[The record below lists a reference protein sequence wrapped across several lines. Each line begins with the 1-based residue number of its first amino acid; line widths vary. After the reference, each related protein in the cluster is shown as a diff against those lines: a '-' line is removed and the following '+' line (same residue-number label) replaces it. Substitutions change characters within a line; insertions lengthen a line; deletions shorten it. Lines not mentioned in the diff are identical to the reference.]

1 MYINVI
7 FVSWKTQSKAEFV
20 LDFLVNQKP
29 CIIFPVIIVLGK
41 GDSQACELEIFDEKM

>member
-7 FVSWKTQSKAEFV
+7 FVSWRTQPKGEFF

-29 CIIFPVIIVLGK
+29 FIIFHLIIALK
-41 GDSQACELEIFDEKM
+41 R